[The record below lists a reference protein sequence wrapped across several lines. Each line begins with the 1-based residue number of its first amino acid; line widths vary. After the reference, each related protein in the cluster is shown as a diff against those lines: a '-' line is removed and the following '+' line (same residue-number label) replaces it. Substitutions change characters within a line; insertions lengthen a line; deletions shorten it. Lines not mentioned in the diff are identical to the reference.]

1 MLKQGYL
8 QHKNSK
14 VHQELDNITALFTYP
29 AEQLDVAKLVSGLT
43 LALVESKSRVQHG
56 DMKCLL

>member
-1 MLKQGYL
+1 M
-8 QHKNSK
+8 
-14 VHQELDNITALFTYP
+14 ALFMYP